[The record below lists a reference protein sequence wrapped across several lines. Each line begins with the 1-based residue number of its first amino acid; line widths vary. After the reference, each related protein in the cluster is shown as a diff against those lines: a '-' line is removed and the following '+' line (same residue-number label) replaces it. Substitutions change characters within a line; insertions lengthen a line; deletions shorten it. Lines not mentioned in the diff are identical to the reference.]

1 MGRGWWLKRC
11 YAHLME
17 AAAKFAGFLAA
28 HAVWSVSDGE
38 TLIPLMG
45 TETPDGKRKMDRFV
59 ADRIEQGVR
68 EGQDR
73 LNRNSA
79 GATRAALV
87 YDGFITLPT
96 GKVDA
101 LLVDIREYGPPSS
114 SLLMAVPYRPASSP
128 QGFAVHRPKFL
139 SSSGT
144 EPDYQKVGSAFFE
157 GVDSHDK
164 AAPVWSRHLDESL

>member
-1 MGRGWWLKRC
+1 
-11 YAHLME
+11 ME
-17 AAAKFAGFLAA
+17 SAAQLAGFFAA
-28 HAVWSVSDGE
+28 HAVWSVCDGE

-45 TETPDGKRKMDRFV
+45 FETSDGTRQMHRFM
-59 ADRIEQGVR
+59 ADRIEDGVR

-73 LNRNSA
+73 LASNPESA
-79 GATRAALV
+79 IRAVLI

-101 LLVDIREYGPPSS
+101 LLVDIRDYGSPSR
-114 SLLMAVPYRPASSP
+114 SLVMAVPYRPAGSP

-139 SSSGT
+139 SFAGP
-144 EPDYQKVGSAFFE
+144 EPDFQAVASAFFQ

>member
-1 MGRGWWLKRC
+1 
-11 YAHLME
+11 ME
-17 AAAKFAGFLAA
+17 PAAQLAGFLAA

-45 TETPDGKRKMDRFV
+45 FETRYGKRQMHRFM
-59 ADRIEQGVR
+59 ADRIEVGVR
-68 EGQDR
+68 EGQER
-73 LNRNSA
+73 LAANA
-79 GATRAALV
+79 EGATRAVLI

-101 LLVDIREYGPPSS
+101 LLVDIRDYGLPSR

-139 SSSGT
+139 SSSGP
-144 EPDYQKVGSAFFE
+144 EPDYQAVGSAFFE

-164 AAPVWSRHLDESL
+164 AASIWSRHLDESL